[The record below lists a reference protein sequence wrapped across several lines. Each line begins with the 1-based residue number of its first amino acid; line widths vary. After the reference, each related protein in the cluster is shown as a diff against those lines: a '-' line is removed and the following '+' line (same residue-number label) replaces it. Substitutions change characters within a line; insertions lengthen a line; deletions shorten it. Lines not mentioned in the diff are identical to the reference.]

1 MQWSIQRSVID
12 KELLSIQPRF
22 DEMFPLI
29 ENHEFPEQIPLHE
42 NMASSPEVE

>member
-1 MQWSIQRSVID
+1 MHCLIQRSVIN

-29 ENHEFPEQIPLHE
+29 ENHEFPEQILLHK